1 MNRACVTQTINAME
15 ESYYDILVSVPP
27 GTPGKLDAL
36 EKLRKSA
43 HELYVSFST
52 QNQRIHHECID
63 SRA

>member
-1 MNRACVTQTINAME
+1 MNRASVTRRINLME
-15 ESYYDILVSVPP
+15 TAYLDILVSVPP

-52 QNQRIHHECID
+52 NNSRIYSEGRSHV
-63 SRA
+63 

>member
-1 MNRACVTQTINAME
+1 ME
-15 ESYYDILVSVPP
+15 TAYLDILVSVPP

-52 QNQRIHHECID
+52 HRD
-63 SRA
+63 PLRTSDLAG